1 MLANNIYALI
11 LLSSF
16 IFRISPFD
24 FIELRCKFFFLV
36 VSGMLFSSL
45 LLMVNNMLAFLFLLI
60 LFLWL
65 DNHIM
70 GSMVLKVMDNPM
82 DTSSKQV
89 HKEVDQQQH
98 LIHSLM
104 LMVLEVEELL
114 MVLRI
119 LKIHEE
125 LEQHLHLYQFF

>member
-1 MLANNIYALI
+1 
-11 LLSSF
+11 
-16 IFRISPFD
+16 
-24 FIELRCKFFFLV
+24 
-36 VSGMLFSSL
+36 
-45 LLMVNNMLAFLFLLI
+45 
-60 LFLWL
+60 
-65 DNHIM
+65 
-70 GSMVLKVMDNPM
+70 M

>member
-1 MLANNIYALI
+1 
-11 LLSSF
+11 
-16 IFRISPFD
+16 
-24 FIELRCKFFFLV
+24 
-36 VSGMLFSSL
+36 
-45 LLMVNNMLAFLFLLI
+45 
-60 LFLWL
+60 
-65 DNHIM
+65 
-70 GSMVLKVMDNPM
+70 MDNPM